1 MTEGRITTRYSDA
14 VIADVERLVVSQV
27 AQPCFALKTLAQ
39 VVVVDQFVA
48 VLVPIGRFSD
58 SLEEEK
64 QDHGQVIRS
73 ECNDSNASGKN
84 NDDSISKDLD
94 TCGSPKVSAFYKF
107 HDDLLGSGAFAVVK
121 SCVNRT
127 THQEFAVKIIKKDKD
142 NYTRKRVWR
151 EIQTFYWC
159 SGHPNIV
166 SLIEYFEENDKFF
179 LIFEKMRG
187 GSLLQHIQRRVC
199 FTEWEASLVIR
210 DVASA
215 LSFLHNLAGEHPV
228 HPSGERD
235 SGEVVR
241 SRFGVYQSRSL
252 EAKSRSHYK
261 RHAVTGKLFL
271 FNYFYICLFYNC
283 LPIVGSAEFMAPEV
297 VDAFM
302 GEKLSYD
309 KRCDLWSLG
318 VILYMMLCG
327 YPPFYGECSRP
338 NCGWQKGL
346 PCDECQ
352 STLFSRI
359 QSGKY
364 QFHEEDWSLISEQA
378 KDLIRHLL
386 VRDAEHRYFVS
397 NVLAHPWVADGAPM
411 TPLKTPDV
419 LMRNESARDLN
430 QLAEDFVVANRIAFS
445 ESCEKK
451 RRNSLTNGLSRN
463 RLPHVQ
469 YPVVRSVSKSAERE
483 APTVPTNGGDVGGGG
498 GGGGGGS
505 ELFKAVE
512 TSAGCVVIPSGLF
525 ASTSTTCLGFWSPY
539 GCDWKTWSE

>member
-1 MTEGRITTRYSDA
+1 MFRIED
-14 VIADVERLVVSQV
+14 
-27 AQPCFALKTLAQ
+27 
-39 VVVVDQFVA
+39 
-48 VLVPIGRFSD
+48 IGSD

-215 LSFLHNLAGEHPV
+215 LSFLHNLGIAHRDVKPENILCTHPENV
-228 HPSGERD
+228 TPVKLCDLDLASTSHAASK
-235 SGEVVR
+235 
-241 SRFGVYQSRSL
+241 QSP
-252 EAKSRSHYK
+252 EATINDMQSPASFFFSTIFTFAYFIT
-261 RHAVTGKLFL
+261 ACQLFQ
-271 FNYFYICLFYNC
+271 
-283 LPIVGSAEFMAPEV
+283 VGSAEFMAPEV

-451 RRNSLTNGLSRN
+451 RRNSLTNGLSR
-463 RLPHVQ
+463 
-469 YPVVRSVSKSAERE
+469 
-483 APTVPTNGGDVGGGG
+483 
-498 GGGGGGS
+498 
-505 ELFKAVE
+505 
-512 TSAGCVVIPSGLF
+512 
-525 ASTSTTCLGFWSPY
+525 FWSPY

>member
-1 MTEGRITTRYSDA
+1 LCAFVSFYMLSLF
-14 VIADVERLVVSQV
+14 LV
-27 AQPCFALKTLAQ
+27 TN
-39 VVVVDQFVA
+39 
-48 VLVPIGRFSD
+48 RFYRSSSVGD
-58 SLEEEK
+58 SC
-64 QDHGQVIRS
+64 S
-73 ECNDSNASGKN
+73 
-84 NDDSISKDLD
+84 
-94 TCGSPKVSAFYKF
+94 YKI
-107 HDDLLGSGAFAVVK
+107 H
-121 SCVNRT
+121 
-127 THQEFAVKIIKKDKD
+127 

-215 LSFLHNLAGEHPV
+215 LSFLHNLGIAHRDVKPENILCTHPENV
-228 HPSGERD
+228 TPVKLCDLDLASTT
-235 SGEVVR
+235 
-241 SRFGVYQSRSL
+241 SL
-252 EAKSRSHYK
+252 RLPT
-261 RHAVTGKLFL
+261 VTACQLFK
-271 FNYFYICLFYNC
+271 
-283 LPIVGSAEFMAPEV
+283 VGSAEFMAPEV

-397 NVLAHPWVADGAPM
+397 NVLAHPWVTDGAPM

-445 ESCEKK
+445 ESCEMK
-451 RRNSLTNGLSRN
+451 RRSSLTNALSRN
-463 RLPHVQ
+463 RLPHVH

-483 APTVPTNGGDVGGGG
+483 APTVPANGGGVGGGG
-498 GGGGGGS
+498 GDGGS

-512 TSAGCVVIPSGLF
+512 TSTGCVVMLL
-525 ASTSTTCLGFWSPY
+525 AYLLLLQ
-539 GCDWKTWSE
+539 

>member
-1 MTEGRITTRYSDA
+1 MFRIED
-14 VIADVERLVVSQV
+14 IGADS
-27 AQPCFALKTLAQ
+27 
-39 VVVVDQFVA
+39 
-48 VLVPIGRFSD
+48 I
-58 SLEEEK
+58 EEEK
-64 QDHGQVIRS
+64 QVDEQIIRS
-73 ECNDSNASGKN
+73 GRKDSSDVADAGEKN
-84 NDDSISKDLD
+84 NDDSVGADLD

-121 SCVNRT
+121 SCVNRMT
-127 THQEFAVKIIKKDKD
+127 EQEFAVKIIKKDKD
-142 NYTRKRVWR
+142 NHIRKRVWR

-199 FTEWEASLVIR
+199 FTEWEASLVVR
-210 DVASA
+210 DIASA
-215 LSFLHNLAGEHPV
+215 LSFLHNLGIAHRDVKPENILCTHPENV
-228 HPSGERD
+228 TPVKLCDLDLASTSHMASKKSPEATRND
-235 SGEVVR
+235 M
-241 SRFGVYQSRSL
+241 QS
-252 EAKSRSHYK
+252 
-261 RHAVTGKLFL
+261 
-271 FNYFYICLFYNC
+271 
-283 LPIVGSAEFMAPEV
+283 PVGSAEFMAPEV

-327 YPPFYGECSRP
+327 YPPFYGECSRV

-445 ESCEKK
+445 ESCEMK
-451 RRNSLTNGLSRN
+451 RRSSLTNGLSHN
-463 RLPHVQ
+463 NHLPLVH
-469 YPVVRSVSKSAERE
+469 YPVVRSVSKSAERK
-483 APTVPTNGGDVGGGG
+483 APTVAASGGDGGGG
-498 GGGGGGS
+498 HGS
-505 ELFKAVE
+505 ELYQAVE
-512 TSAGCVVIPSGLF
+512 TSAGFAFGHRSDANGKREGVPRVEPAGIQYYTGNRILF
-525 ASTSTTCLGFWSPY
+525 VNAFCRCSICARPTDSNRSLHRKKFKYGRFLFVKRVRRVFYGASLLNAV
-539 GCDWKTWSE
+539 